1 MVAHIHTYI
10 GQVREQ
16 GTSIRSGLSSSSSPS
31 AYPTDDIHLD
41 TKETNFHLQLERVT
55 SLNTI
60 ENVS

>member
-1 MVAHIHTYI
+1 MVAHIHAYTE
-10 GQVREQ
+10 QVREQ
-16 GTSIRSGLSSSSSPS
+16 GTSIRSGLSSSSSS

-60 ENVS
+60 ENVL